1 MIRMKA
7 LLLPLVLV
15 GCTGALSAQTF
26 DFDFTATG
34 TGVGTGPYT
43 ATGTLTAIPYANL
56 PPTGEEYLA
65 TGISASFV
73 SPSNPSGAA
82 VSLVAPNEPATTGL
96 PNNNLLFAASG
107 NNFTPTTNGLGFTD
121 GSNNYLLNDVNGTD
135 YLSQYALGSSTPNFT
150 DTVTFTA
157 VKAPWEPSD
166 VVVLMGGLLF
176 GFQQFRKRRNA
187 AA

>member
-15 GCTGALSAQTF
+15 GFTGALSAQTF

-34 TGVGTGPYT
+34 TGAGTGPFT
-43 ATGTLTAIPYANL
+43 ATGTLTATPFANL

-65 TGISASFV
+65 TGISASLV
-73 SPSNPSGAA
+73 SPSSPSGATL
-82 VSLVAPNEPATTGL
+82 SLVTPNDPATTGL

-121 GSNNYLLNDVNGTD
+121 GSHNYLLNDVNGTD
-135 YLSQYALGSSTPNFT
+135 YLSQYAIGSSTPNFT
-150 DTVTFTA
+150 DTVSFTA
-157 VKAPWEPSD
+157 VRAPWEPSD
-166 VVVLMGGLLF
+166 AVMLAGALLF
-176 GFQQFRKRRNA
+176 GLQQFRKRRKLA
-187 AA
+187 A

>member
-15 GCTGALSAQTF
+15 GFTGALSAQTF

-34 TGVGTGPYT
+34 TGPGTGPYT
-43 ATGTLTAIPYANL
+43 ASGTLMATPYANL

-65 TGISASFV
+65 NTISASFM
-73 SPSNPSGAA
+73 SPSNPSGAS
-82 VSLVAPNEPATTGL
+82 VTLVAPNDPVGTGL

-107 NNFTPTTNGLGFTD
+107 STFTPTNNGLGFTD
-121 GSNNYLLNDVNGTD
+121 GSYNYLLNNVNGTD
-135 YLSQYALGSSTPNFT
+135 YLSQYGIGSSTPNFT

-157 VKAPWEPSD
+157 VRAPWEPSD
-166 VVVLMGGLLF
+166 AVMLAGALLF
-176 GFQQFRKRRNA
+176 GLQQFRKRRKLA
-187 AA
+187 A